1 MMKLRVACL
10 LVTVGAL
17 ICLAPAQETQ
27 AHSTSASAKSTPDP
41 LQAAT
46 KPLSPKSAMPAPRK
60 PAPAIPPKGGTN
72 TTAELTH
79 LEQQNVKAG
88 GPKSNAAPAKA
99 APLKSAD
106 SSAGNGI
113 NFKYEKPAGGMK
125 ATTPNANTKNSNT
138 PRVKKN

>member
-1 MMKLRVACL
+1 MMKFRVACL

-17 ICLAPAQETQ
+17 IGLATAQETQ
-27 AHSTSASAKSTPDP
+27 VHSASAKSTPDP

-60 PAPAIPPKGGTN
+60 PAPAIPPKSGTN

-113 NFKYEKPAGGMK
+113 NFKYQKPAGGMK
-125 ATTPNANTKNSNT
+125 ATTPNANTKNPNT